1 MDVMMNGGLDGGVED
16 TSLLDKD
23 SRSVVDGQM
32 SREDPGQFNDVPD
45 VELDITRKVSPSIG
59 ENGTARLR
67 DTGMEDTLLDTDSL
81 LDGQNKDMRQDPGQR
96 VALSHVNTI
105 HDMEPDTSTAT
116 PSIGVGDR
124 ARLRGGVVEDVLL
137 DTNEQEELAAMK
149 SVLGSQ
155 DTIEPDS
162 STPPEEREGL
172 IDASQTTPSVGQ
184 ISRLHSQP
192 ASLLQSA
199 MQGRIM

>member
-1 MDVMMNGGLDGGVED
+1 MPN
-16 TSLLDKD
+16 
-23 SRSVVDGQM
+23 
-32 SREDPGQFNDVPD
+32 
-45 VELDITRKVSPSIG
+45 VELDITRKVSPSIS
-59 ENGTARLR
+59 ENGTVRSR
-67 DTGMEDTLLDTDSL
+67 DTGMEDTLLDTYSL
-81 LDGQNKDMRQDPGQR
+81 LDGEDKDMRQDPGQR
-96 VALSHVNTI
+96 VVSSHVNTI
-105 HDMEPDTSTAT
+105 HGKEPDTSTVT
-116 PSIGVGDR
+116 PSIGGGDR

-199 MQGRIM
+199 MQVRIM